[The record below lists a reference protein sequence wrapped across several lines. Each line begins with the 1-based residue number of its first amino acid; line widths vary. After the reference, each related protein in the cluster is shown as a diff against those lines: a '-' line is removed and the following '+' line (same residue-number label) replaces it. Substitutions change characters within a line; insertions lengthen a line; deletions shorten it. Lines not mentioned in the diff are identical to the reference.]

1 MKNSSKSPLRY
12 PGGKTRAIPVLNTY
26 ITKKEMRVLS
36 PFGGG
41 ASWELHLA
49 AKGHHVDCYDA
60 FTPLAIFWEEILTN
74 REAVVKS
81 VKQYKSAGV
90 DKEVFNDLKKKLIEA
105 GYEYPEIAAMFYIVN
120 RCSFSGSTLSGG
132 FSKSAS
138 ETRFTAR
145 QIEYLE
151 DFAPKRFSYGLGR
164 WEQTLE
170 RSSMYDLVFL
180 DPPYMIDSPKLYGVA
195 GSHHQSFD
203 HSGLADKLKTIS
215 TPWVLTYNDSEQI
228 RETYKGF
235 NVSEKTWAY
244 GMSKNK
250 TGLELVISNF

>member
-1 MKNSSKSPLRY
+1 MKVSSKSPLRY
-12 PGGKTRAIPVLNTY
+12 PGGKTRAIPVLDTY
-26 ITKKEMRVLS
+26 ITEEGMRVLS

-49 AKGHHVDCYDA
+49 SKGHHVDCYDA
-60 FTPLAIFWEEILTN
+60 FTPLATFWGEILNN
-74 REAVVKS
+74 REAVVRY

-90 DKEVFNDLKKKLIEA
+90 DKEVFNDLKKKLTETGHEEA
-105 GYEYPEIAAMFYIVN
+105 EIAAMFYTVN

-138 ETRFTAR
+138 ETRFTDR

-151 DFAPKRFSYGLGR
+151 RFTPERFSYGLGR
-164 WEQTLE
+164 WEQILD

-195 GSHHQSFD
+195 GSHHQRFD
-203 HSGLADKLKTIS
+203 HYGLADKLQTIS
-215 TPWVLTYNDSEQI
+215 TPWILTYNDSEQVRDI
-228 RETYKGF
+228 YRGF
-235 NVSEKTWAY
+235 NVSEESWSY